1 LEAEFLRRQW
11 LIGLILVVIF
21 AVSVAAGVVVAS
33 WPHCCQL

>member
-1 LEAEFLRRQW
+1 LRRQW

-21 AVSVAAGVVVAS
+21 ALAVGVGVIVAS

>member
-1 LEAEFLRRQW
+1 LRRQW

-21 AVSVAAGVVVAS
+21 AVSIGVGMVVAS